1 MCWYILFRVER
12 PWWGALRSID
22 SQLNRVSVIHL
33 EGTGRTLAPAGVE
46 LSSSNTRAGTHSNW
60 QSILSVGNISQL
72 LMQTQWPWQWACLTD
87 LLYSH
92 LFPMRTR
99 RPVERGGVRVWGG
112 KGGGAA
118 SSATHGTNLKRLLKE
133 RTIVWTGLQGTSL
146 TSQFWLC
153 RKHAIK
159 SCP

>member
-12 PWWGALRSID
+12 PWWEALRSIN

-72 LMQTQWPWQWACLTD
+72 LMQTQWPWQCACLTD

-99 RPVERGGVRVWGG
+99 RPVERGGVRVCVWWCS
-112 KGGGAA
+112 KFSHTWNQLEEAA
-118 SSATHGTNLKRLLKE
+118 KRADYCLDRFAGHFTNNPVQKTRHQKL
-133 RTIVWTGLQGTSL
+133 SL
-146 TSQFWLC
+146 TS
-153 RKHAIK
+153 
-159 SCP
+159 